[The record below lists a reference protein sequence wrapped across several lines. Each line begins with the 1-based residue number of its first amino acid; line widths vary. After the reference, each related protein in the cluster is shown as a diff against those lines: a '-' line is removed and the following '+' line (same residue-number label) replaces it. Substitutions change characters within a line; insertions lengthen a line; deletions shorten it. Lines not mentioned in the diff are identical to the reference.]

1 MQTDGV
7 LHYKLYF
14 STPSSLSMLTTLLSC
29 DDNNAD
35 DDDDSDGDDDVGGS
49 LWGVKSGPSVGT
61 RLALGRGPV
70 RDRMVGDII
79 TIWQQ

>member
-35 DDDDSDGDDDVGGS
+35 DDDDVGGS
-49 LWGVKSGPSVGT
+49 LWGVKSGPRVGT

>member
-29 DDNNAD
+29 DDNND
-35 DDDDSDGDDDVGGS
+35 DDDDVGGS
-49 LWGVKSGPSVGT
+49 LWGVKSGPRVGT

>member
-35 DDDDSDGDDDVGGS
+35 DDDVGGS
-49 LWGVKSGPSVGT
+49 LWGVKSGRRVGT

>member
-29 DDNNAD
+29 DENND
-35 DDDDSDGDDDVGGS
+35 DDDDDVGGS
-49 LWGVKSGPSVGT
+49 LWGVKSG
-61 RLALGRGPV
+61 LG
-70 RDRMVGDII
+70 
-79 TIWQQ
+79 WH

>member
-29 DDNNAD
+29 DDNND
-35 DDDDSDGDDDVGGS
+35 DDDDDVGGS
-49 LWGVKSGPSVGT
+49 LWGVKSGPRVGT

>member
-29 DDNNAD
+29 DDNN
-35 DDDDSDGDDDVGGS
+35 DGDDDVGGS
-49 LWGVKSGPSVGT
+49 LWGVKSGPRVGT

>member
-29 DDNNAD
+29 DDNN
-35 DDDDSDGDDDVGGS
+35 DDDVGR
-49 LWGVKSGPSVGT
+49 KSMGCVVGT
-61 RLALGRGPV
+61 
-70 RDRMVGDII
+70 
-79 TIWQQ
+79 

>member
-29 DDNNAD
+29 EDNNAD
-35 DDDDSDGDDDVGGS
+35 DDDDVGGS
-49 LWGVKSGPSVGT
+49 LWGVKSGPRVGT